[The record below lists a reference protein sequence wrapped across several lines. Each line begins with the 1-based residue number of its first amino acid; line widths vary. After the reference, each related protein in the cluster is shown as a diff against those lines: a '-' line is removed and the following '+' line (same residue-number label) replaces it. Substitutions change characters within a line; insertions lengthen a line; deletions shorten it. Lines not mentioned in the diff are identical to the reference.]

1 MKSIW
6 IKKTLFK
13 NLKVSQAIK
22 LTTYP
27 YEISHISRLMG
38 HYQERICI
46 DYQFG
51 IG

>member
-1 MKSIW
+1 M
-6 IKKTLFK
+6 
-13 NLKVSQAIK
+13 K

-38 HYQERICI
+38 HYRDYYEERICI